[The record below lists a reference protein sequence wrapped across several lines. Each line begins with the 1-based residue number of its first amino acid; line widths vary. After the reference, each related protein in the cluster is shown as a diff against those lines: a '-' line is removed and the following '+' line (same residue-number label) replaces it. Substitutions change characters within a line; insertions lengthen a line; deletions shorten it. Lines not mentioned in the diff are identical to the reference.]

1 MDILLFIIAFILI
14 VLGIMGC
21 IVPMLPGIP
30 LSYAGILLLHI
41 TDRVQFSN
49 SQLIIWLVIVIA
61 LQVIDYITPMLGS
74 KFSGGT
80 TYANRG
86 CIAGTIIGLF
96 FMPWGIVMGPFLGAV
111 AGELLGGSDLP
122 HAIRAGIGSLVGF
135 LLGTLLKVIVCF
147 YFLVQGISDVNH
159 TTTSFLS
166 F

>member
-1 MDILLFIIAFILI
+1 
-14 VLGIMGC
+14 
-21 IVPMLPGIP
+21 MLPGIP
-30 LSYAGILLLHI
+30 LSYAGVLLLHI

-96 FMPWGIVMGPFLGAV
+96 FMPWGIIAGPFLGAV
-111 AGELLGGSDLP
+111 LGELLGGRDLP
-122 HAIRAGIGSLVGF
+122 KAMKAG
-135 LLGTLLKVIVCF
+135 LGTFFGVVLGVLLKMVLCL
-147 YFLVQGISDVNH
+147 YFLYKLIVA
-159 TTTSFLS
+159 L
-166 F
+166 